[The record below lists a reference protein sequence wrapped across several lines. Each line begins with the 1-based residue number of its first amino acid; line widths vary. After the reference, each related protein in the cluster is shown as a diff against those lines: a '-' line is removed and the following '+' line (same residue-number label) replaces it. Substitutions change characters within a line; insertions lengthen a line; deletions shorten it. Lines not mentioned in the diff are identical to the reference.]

1 MNPIDKVTD
10 PSFTESAKGLM
21 VIFCI
26 GAIHLV
32 IGVELTNAK
41 IAIPWFPTVNFKHP
55 EYLVYLYW
63 ALSFYAMYR
72 YSLHNAILIRKE
84 FFQALYE
91 SLRGPTGKKFISE
104 AILLQGAPYLVER
117 KNSKNNEIS
126 ILGYIPEQDPKTGE
140 EVQNNVFYFTFK
152 FNKDYQF
159 EEILASSDPG
169 WDVSEACFNHEE
181 IRQKWGLDLF
191 IDEDRHEEYRSTFIR
206 SKTYNLKLVCIRI
219 KPFLGTL
226 LSQKEIFDLCIPLIL
241 NTSLFFAWVIKASF
255 T

>member
-1 MNPIDKVTD
+1 MTKSELIERLADKLNHL
-10 PSFTESAKGLM
+10 SAKE
-21 VIFCI
+21 VEQ
-26 GAIHLV
+26 AIKEIL
-32 IGVELTNAK
+32 EMMAQTLAK
-41 IAIPWFPTVNFKHP
+41 GERIEIRGFG
-55 EYLVYLYW
+55 
-63 ALSFYAMYR
+63 SF
-72 YSLHNAILIRKE
+72 SLHYRAPR
-84 FFQALYE
+84 
-91 SLRGPTGKKFISE
+91 TG
-104 AILLQGAPYLVER
+104 R
-117 KNSKNNEIS
+117 N
-126 ILGYIPEQDPKTGE
+126 PKTGE

-191 IDEDRHEEYRSTFIR
+191 IDEDHHEEYRSTFIR